1 MRASALIARGLEH
14 KMLFKAIAFA
24 LFLIVA
30 ATGQARPDYRAS
42 GAWYNSLDEQGRIVI
57 QANLVL
63 IGLYDRYIDAEFGP
77 GTYRALVAYQD
88 QIHAPADG
96 VLTDAQRSKL
106 TDSASEIFNKLG
118 FEDVKDS
125 GAQLQLLVPTKI
137 LSKRRATERGSR
149 YVSNDGGI
157 VMETVAKSQAEQSFD
172 GLFEHL
178 KTAVRGRKVTYS
190 TFKPETFTLSGI
202 DGSRFFYLRFYND
215 GTTSSGFS
223 ISWSKE
229 YTELA
234 NILSI
239 MLANF
244 SAPLRKDES
253 NGRSD
258 GKTPPAEQSPSYG
271 SGTGFFVNS
280 QGLIATNFHV
290 AGTCSDI
297 TVPGYG
303 PAKLVK
309 GDEDID
315 LAVIELEGNRPTK
328 WAPIRRAPASL
339 AEEVVL
345 LGYPLSDLL
354 DSSLNVATGIV
365 SGENG
370 LGGNRHWFTTNAGIQ
385 PGNSGG
391 PILDQ
396 TGAVIGVAVA
406 KIDDAKMLESMG
418 NTAPNVGFGIKS
430 GALLDFLRIFNFTE
444 ATDTTALSVQE
455 IARRGKT
462 FTVQIICRMDEGV

>member
-1 MRASALIARGLEH
+1 
-14 KMLFKAIAFA
+14 MLFRAIAFA
-24 LFLIVA
+24 LILVVT
-30 ATGQARPDYRAS
+30 ATGEARPDYRDS
-42 GAWYNSLDEQGRIVI
+42 EVWYNSLDGEERIVI

-77 GTYRALVAYQD
+77 GTYRALVAYQE
-88 QIHAPADG
+88 QLRAPADG
-96 VLTDAQRSKL
+96 VLTAAQRSRL
-106 TDSASEIFNKLG
+106 TDSASKIFNELG
-118 FEDVKDS
+118 FEDVEDAR
-125 GAQLQLLVPTKI
+125 AQLQLLVPTKI
-137 LSKRRATERGSR
+137 LPKRRATERGSR
-149 YVSNDGGI
+149 YVSNDDGI
-157 VMETVAKSQAEQSFD
+157 VMETVAKPQTEQSFD
-172 GLFEHL
+172 ALFEHL
-178 KTAVRGRKVTYS
+178 KTAVRGRQVIYS
-190 TFKPETFTLSGI
+190 SFKPETFTLSGM
-202 DGSRFFYLRFYND
+202 DGLRFFYLRFYND

-234 NILSI
+234 SMVSI

-244 SAPLRKDES
+244 SAPLRKGES
-253 NGRSD
+253 SD
-258 GKTPPAEQSPSYG
+258 RKAPPTGHSPSFG
-271 SGTGFFVNS
+271 SGTGFFVNA

-303 PAKLVK
+303 SAKLVK

-315 LAVIELEGNRPTK
+315 LAVIELEARHSTK

-339 AEEVVL
+339 AEDVVL

-391 PILDQ
+391 PILDR

-430 GALLDFLRIFNFTE
+430 SALLDFLRIFNFTE

-455 IARRGKT
+455 IARRGKG
-462 FTVQIICRMDEGV
+462 FTVQIICRMDGGL